1 MKFPFRLPRNNETR
15 NRLMGV
21 ILGLIVASVVSLCFS
36 DRAADMPVLSS
47 PYDLMKNLE
56 YKVYDAR
63 FRIRGPMKK
72 SEVVQDIILLDID
85 DESYEWKPWPFDRT
99 LYAEVVRALGTEGS
113 RTKGTFFDVFFFD
126 PSVPVLNLDMAKV
139 FEEMLGQLPPLVQQ
153 DQALIEEMKGRL
165 YTLAEQLRGPVSPKT
180 LADAKAE
187 LSKIVS
193 DPRLQLEMQSLNS
206 IAMFL
211 MQTDTLAGLTP
222 DRDMIF
228 HDAIRDSKNVY
239 LAQIVSKREDTPYDV
254 ADVLYNQKIHDVFAK
269 LILMKDR
276 TKTENKLEVKVNYAL
291 RNMGIADF
299 DRILKETSGKDNP
312 SGARKAIP
320 FTRKERKAIEAER
333 LKVAGLI
340 EGAVKINYPF
350 GFDIDKNA
358 PVPKEKIFK
367 RYINVVN
374 VETVK
379 PVIGEYVAG
388 VGYVM
393 PELQKYDG
401 TIRAVAPVVVFNG
414 RIYAHI
420 DLILAMKYLGVS
432 NKDVDFHEDKIVL
445 NNARV
450 PEDRKSHTIAI
461 PVYENGTMLV
471 NWAGTFMEPNTF
483 VHRSFRRVYD
493 DAVLY
498 NILKKKESGE
508 SLNSIEQSKI
518 APLSKSDEARIK
530 KNIEFFDGK
539 LTMTGL
545 TAADTHDLNPTPFHP
560 RYPLVGMHANL
571 INTII
576 NKLFIRTVPFW
587 ILLAVTIGLSVLIG
601 LTGGSLKQSQGALIT
616 FGTAAGYTVFSILLF
631 TIGKLWIPLIP
642 VNIAIV
648 MTYLMVILY
657 RFMTEGQEA
666 KRMKAMFSTYV
677 NPEVVE
683 TLIQHPEKLQLGGEK
698 MDLTAMFALCSG
710 PGLEDAE
717 TPEELVDRLNEFFT
731 VMTDD
736 IFEYDGM
743 LDKYEGSII
752 MAVFGAPIHYADN
765 AVKACYAVLGMHK
778 ATQELYKKWDAEGKK
793 HIHVSVGLN
802 SGPMIAG
809 NMGSQSRFNYTIMG
823 DSVNLAARL
832 LGANKQYNTRLMI
845 SQYTYDKAKDAVIA
859 RSIDRIRVKGRDEPV
874 EVFELMGRKDEGMP
888 ENMVRC
894 KEHFE
899 AGSKLYLS
907 QKWDEAIA
915 EFRKSL
921 EANPA
926 DGPSKIYITR
936 CEEFK
941 INPPGEVWDGVYTMT
956 TK

>member
-1 MKFPFRLPRNNETR
+1 MKFPIRLPRNNETR

-21 ILGLIVASVVSLCFS
+21 ILGLLVALVTGLCFS
-36 DRAADMPVLSS
+36 DRAADMRVLSS
-47 PYDLMKNLE
+47 AYDLMKNLE

-63 FRIRGPMKK
+63 FRMRGPMKK

-113 RTKGTFFDVFFFD
+113 KTKGTFFDVFFFD

-153 DQALIEEMKGRL
+153 DQALIEEIKGRL

-180 LADAKAE
+180 LADGKAE
-187 LSKIVS
+187 LTKIVS
-193 DPRLQLEMQSLNS
+193 DPRLQLEVQNLTS
-206 IAMFL
+206 IASFL
-211 MQTDTLAGLTP
+211 VQPNTLTDLTP
-222 DRDMIF
+222 DRDKIF
-228 HDAIRDSKNVY
+228 HDAIGYSQNVY
-239 LAQIVSKREDTPYDV
+239 LAQIVSKRETTPYDV
-254 ADVLYNQKIHDVFAK
+254 TDVLYDKKIHDVFAK

-276 TKTENKLEVKVNYAL
+276 TKTESNTEVLVNYAL
-291 RNMGIADF
+291 RNMGLDDF
-299 DRILKETSGKDNP
+299 NRLLRETEKGYESKGP
-312 SGARKAIP
+312 RKAIP
-320 FTRKERKAIEAER
+320 FTAKERKAISGERDKVQELIKGAEA
-333 LKVAGLI
+333 V
-340 EGAVKINYPF
+340 NYKF
-350 GFDIDKNA
+350 GFDIGKDA

-367 RYINVVN
+367 KYINVVN

-414 RIYAHI
+414 RLYAHI
-420 DLILAMKYLGVS
+420 DLILAMKYLGVGP
-432 NKDVDFHEDKIVL
+432 NDIDFYEDKIVL
-445 NNARV
+445 RNARK
-450 PEDRKSHTIAI
+450 PGEKKGRTITI

-493 DAVLY
+493 DSVLY
-498 NILKKKESGE
+498 NILKKQENGE
-508 SLNSIEQSKI
+508 PLNSIEQAKI
-518 APLSKSDEARIK
+518 APLSKADIARIK
-530 KNIEFFDGK
+530 KDIEFFDGK
-539 LTMTGL
+539 LTLTGL

-576 NKLFIRTVPFW
+576 NQLFIRTVPFW
-587 ILLAVTIGLSVLIG
+587 ILLVTIIGLSVLIG

-631 TIGKLWIPLIP
+631 TIGKLWIPIIP
-642 VNIAIV
+642 VVIAIV

-717 TPEELVDRLNEFFT
+717 TPEELVERLNEFFT
-731 VMTDD
+731 VMTED
-736 IFEYDGM
+736 IFKYDGM

-845 SQYTYDKAKDAVIA
+845 SQYTYEKAKDAVIA

-874 EVFELMGRKDEGMP
+874 EVFELMGRKDEGLP

-941 INPPGEVWDGVYTMT
+941 VNPPGDAWDGVYTMT